1 MATQAV
7 RSLRTCVVDD
17 YIPVFIIVVRFFLAF
32 DVRRAVSAAG
42 AKERPQRVADL
53 TSDVGVRQEQGDVDQ
68 SLKVVDARQLGG
80 FVVNILTDQR
90 IDEDCRRV
98 VDEWRLL
105 PAGHQQV
112 AVDQV
117 DARAHGQSWVVWQST
132 STTNELIQTT
142 QQPAASYLAQLT
154 VTFNTQPTN
163 CDFEADL

>member
-98 VDEWRLL
+98 VDE
-105 PAGHQQV
+105 
-112 AVDQV
+112 
-117 DARAHGQSWVVWQST
+117 
-132 STTNELIQTT
+132 
-142 QQPAASYLAQLT
+142 
-154 VTFNTQPTN
+154 
-163 CDFEADL
+163 